1 MASFKT
7 GASSRVNYRFVVF
20 LVTILALYASY
31 SPPFQKAEGLLPDL
45 AGRIL
50 PVAKSSGSVAV
61 IAVDD
66 ASLNEYGVWPWQR
79 DRLAAVVRRLQQFK
93 PERIGFMLPLIGHET
108 PRIFNSLQADL
119 DSLDTT
125 LRNKANAWLK
135 KIDTDA
141 QLAGALKEA
150 GDVVLVAPYETGD
163 QRVDPPSAPER
174 FLLETTAQQTGWQ
187 QAVLRYLLSAPIRAD
202 IRPHYPP
209 SVFLDSAAGAG
220 VSEAYNANRYLSGT
234 SLVFGEE
241 DRYLSSFEL
250 SLFAGSKVARVTPG
264 VGVSIE
270 GQQPVAAPDLVYYP
284 RPADL
289 VPVYS
294 LKQLMQDD
302 SLKAELR
309 NRILLL
315 GLTAPALAPELT
327 GPSGYNYTPVTW
339 SAHILDSLRGGNAFV
354 MPGWFYG
361 VQRALVLLFAL
372 YLVFLPVCWHAK
384 RAPLVSVLLAALAL
398 NVGLVALT
406 VQGLWL
412 PVAGPSVF
420 LLLTQL
426 VLTLAYRR
434 HGKLIALR
442 QEAIDARVSL
452 GSNLHSQG
460 QLELAMAQYVTCLPA
475 PAALESLYELGLE
488 YERRRQM
495 QKAQAVY
502 EKLEASSAG
511 YRDSARRCSEL
522 SALSERFPGANGA
535 AVNQTLVLDSQVME
549 LPVLGRYRLERE
561 LGRGAMGTVYL
572 AVDPAIARQVAI
584 KTLSLLEH
592 YEEREQEVAAQRF
605 LKEAE
610 AVGRL
615 AHPHIVSIHDAGRE
629 HDVAYLVMDYVDGES
644 LDAWVDKNS
653 LLPVWEVLDI
663 AAQLADGLDYAHS
676 QKVIHRDVKP
686 GNIIYDRD
694 SGTVKITDF
703 GVARILDSKQ
713 TRTGTVLG
721 TPSYMSPEQVE
732 GKKIK
737 GQSDQFSLGVTL
749 YQLLTGS
756 LPFSGDSVA
765 TLMYQIAN
773 QKMPPLRKQRSGL
786 PACVSRMVSR
796 ALHKDPARRF
806 ANGAEMAV
814 AIRKCRLQFKGG
826 RRKTA

>member
-1 MASFKT
+1 
-7 GASSRVNYRFVVF
+7 
-20 LVTILALYASY
+20 
-31 SPPFQKAEGLLPDL
+31 
-45 AGRIL
+45 
-50 PVAKSSGSVAV
+50 
-61 IAVDD
+61 
-66 ASLNEYGVWPWQR
+66 
-79 DRLAAVVRRLQQFK
+79 
-93 PERIGFMLPLIGHET
+93 
-108 PRIFNSLQADL
+108 
-119 DSLDTT
+119 
-125 LRNKANAWLK
+125 
-135 KIDTDA
+135 
-141 QLAGALKEA
+141 
-150 GDVVLVAPYETGD
+150 
-163 QRVDPPSAPER
+163 
-174 FLLETTAQQTGWQ
+174 
-187 QAVLRYLLSAPIRAD
+187 
-202 IRPHYPP
+202 
-209 SVFLDSAAGAG
+209 
-220 VSEAYNANRYLSGT
+220 
-234 SLVFGEE
+234 
-241 DRYLSSFEL
+241 
-250 SLFAGSKVARVTPG
+250 
-264 VGVSIE
+264 
-270 GQQPVAAPDLVYYP
+270 
-284 RPADL
+284 
-289 VPVYS
+289 
-294 LKQLMQDD
+294 
-302 SLKAELR
+302 
-309 NRILLL
+309 
-315 GLTAPALAPELT
+315 
-327 GPSGYNYTPVTW
+327 
-339 SAHILDSLRGGNAFV
+339 
-354 MPGWFYG
+354 
-361 VQRALVLLFAL
+361 
-372 YLVFLPVCWHAK
+372 
-384 RAPLVSVLLAALAL
+384 
-398 NVGLVALT
+398 
-406 VQGLWL
+406 
-412 PVAGPSVF
+412 
-420 LLLTQL
+420 
-426 VLTLAYRR
+426 
-434 HGKLIALR
+434 
-442 QEAIDARVSL
+442 
-452 GSNLHSQG
+452 
-460 QLELAMAQYVTCLPA
+460 MAQYVTCLPA

-535 AVNQTLVLDSQVME
+535 AVNQTLVLDSPVME

-644 LDAWVDKNS
+644 LDSWVDKNS

-663 AAQLADGLDYAHS
+663 AAQVADGLDYAHS
-676 QKVIHRDVKP
+676 QKVVHRDVKP

-694 SGTVKITDF
+694 SGAAKITDF

-721 TPSYMSPEQVE
+721 TPSYMSPEQVV

-773 QKMPPLRKQRSGL
+773 RKMPPLRKQRSGL